1 MMTLGVIG
9 RCNIDDLSQIKKQI
23 EEIPGFRVVFFKTAS
38 GRLWVQDRGE
48 TMSDVLVYK
57 NHVGNGSRT
66 NEQFTVGHLLVAAVR
81 YRYGSSVQ
89 NDGVIIDGKFY

>member
-1 MMTLGVIG
+1 
-9 RCNIDDLSQIKKQI
+9 
-23 EEIPGFRVVFFKTAS
+23 
-38 GRLWVQDRGE
+38 
-48 TMSDVLVYK
+48 MSDVLVYK